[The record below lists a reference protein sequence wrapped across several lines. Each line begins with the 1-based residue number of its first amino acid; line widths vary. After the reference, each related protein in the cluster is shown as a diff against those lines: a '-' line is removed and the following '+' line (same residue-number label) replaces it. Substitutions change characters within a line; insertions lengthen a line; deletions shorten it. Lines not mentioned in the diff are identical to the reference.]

1 LFRTRAALFVS
12 VLSLSASF
20 AVPALLALPALAP
33 SPAQAQA
40 APAPAQAQA
49 QAPAPAQA
57 PRRAAPGA
65 GGATPAAAG
74 TIATVQVEGAQ
85 RIEQG
90 TIRSY
95 ILLQPGDPFDPERMD
110 RSLKALFA
118 TGLFSDASLR
128 REGSTLVVKV
138 VENPIVNRIAFEGNQ
153 KLTDEQLRPTLQL
166 RPRAVFTPAIAQAD
180 RQRILDLYAKRGRFN
195 ARVEAKIIPL
205 DQNRVDVVYEIVDG
219 DATLVSR
226 IAFVGNKAY
235 SESRLREVVASRE
248 QAWFRFLSSSDTYD
262 PERINYDRELL
273 RRFYLRQGYA
283 DFEVVSANAELSPD
297 RTAFFVTFTLNE
309 GERYKVKKV
318 SVNTTLRG
326 LDAASLRP
334 LVEVEDGDWYDGDAV
349 ERVTQALT
357 QEVQN
362 RGYVFVEVK
371 PRVLRDPVAH
381 TVELVF
387 DVGEGPRVYVERI
400 DIVGNQRTM
409 DKVVRR
415 EFRLAEGDAFNAAL
429 LRRSRQRVQ
438 DLDFFNNVTTVPAP
452 GSAPDKTVI
461 TTNIEE
467 KATGE
472 LTLGGGYSTDIGP
485 LVSAGL
491 REKNL
496 IGTGIDAGLSGLIAQ
511 KESQI
516 NLSVT
521 DPYFLDRNLV
531 AGFDLFHI
539 QNNLQS
545 VAQYNERRTGFS
557 LRLGYEFTEH
567 LRQIW
572 TYSLIQRSV
581 YSVQDTASI
590 YVKDAAGT
598 SLLSQIGQTTTLDYR
613 DSKVDPR
620 TGFVVRLGTDFAG
633 LGGDAK
639 FARVKLDGAY
649 YIPLERYTGNPDWGI
664 ALQAGAGYLFNFGKN
679 EKIID
684 RFFLG
689 GDNLRGFQVGGVGPH
704 SVPAGDS
711 LGGRFIWTQTTELRF
726 PLPVS
731 ADLGI
736 SGRTFVDVG
745 SLSQVN
751 PLVVNG
757 VTQGLIDDASPRMS
771 VGVGISWKTPFGLL
785 NIDLGQPVIKKKFDQ
800 TQFFRFGFGT
810 RF

>member
-1 LFRTRAALFVS
+1 M
-12 VLSLSASF
+12 
-20 AVPALLALPALAP
+20 LAP
-33 SPAQAQA
+33 FQAHAQAG
-40 APAPAQAQA
+40 
-49 QAPAPAQA
+49 
-57 PRRAAPGA
+57 RRAAPV
-65 GGATPAAAG
+65 AAG
-74 TIATVQVEGAQ
+74 TIGTVRVEGAQ

-95 ILLQPGDPFDPERMD
+95 ILLQPGDLFDPERMD
-110 RSLKALFA
+110 RSLKTLFA
-118 TGLFSDASLR
+118 TGLFADASLR
-128 REGSTLVVKV
+128 RDGSTLVVKV
-138 VENPIVNRIAFEGNQ
+138 VENPIVNRIAFEGNS
-153 KLTDEQLRPTLQL
+153 KLTDDQLRPTLQL
-166 RPRAVFTPAIAQAD
+166 RPRAVFTAAIAQSD
-180 RQRILDLYAKRGRFN
+180 RQRILDQYAKRGRFN
-195 ARVEAKIIPL
+195 ARVEPKIIPL
-205 DQNRVDVVYEIVDG
+205 DQNRVDVVFEVVDG

-226 IAFVGNKAY
+226 IAFVGNRAY
-235 SESRLREVVASRE
+235 GEGRLREIVASRE
-248 QAWFRFLSSSDTYD
+248 QAWFRFLSSSDSYD
-262 PERINYDRELL
+262 PERIAFDRELL

-326 LDAASLRP
+326 LDTATLRP
-334 LVEVEDGDWYDGDAV
+334 LVEVDDGDWYDGDAV
-349 ERVTQALT
+349 ERITQALT
-357 QEVQN
+357 DEVQK

-387 DVGEGPRVYVERI
+387 DVGEGPRIYVERL
-400 DIVGNQRTM
+400 DIIGNQRTM
-409 DKVVRR
+409 DRVVRR

-438 DLDFFNNVTTVPAP
+438 DLDYFNSVAAAPAP
-452 GSAPDKTVI
+452 GSTPDKSVI
-461 TTNIEE
+461 TTTIEE

-511 KESQI
+511 KESQV

-531 AGFDLFHI
+531 AGFDIFHI

-545 VAQYNERRTGFS
+545 VAQYNERRTGFT

-567 LRQIW
+567 LRQLW

-590 YVKDAAGT
+590 YVRDAAGT

-613 DSKVDPR
+613 DSKIDPR
-620 TGFVVRLGTDFAG
+620 TGFVIRLGTDFAG

-639 FARVKLDGAY
+639 FARAKLDGAY
-649 YIPLERYTGNPDWGI
+649 YIPLERYTGNPDWII
-664 ALQAGAGYLFNFGKN
+664 ALQAGAGYLFNFNKN

-689 GDNLRGFQVGGVGPH
+689 GDNLRGFQVGGAGPH

-726 PLPVS
+726 PLPIS
-731 ADLGI
+731 PDLGI

-745 SLSQVN
+745 SLSEVN
-751 PLVVNG
+751 ALVVNG
-757 VTQGLIDDASPRMS
+757 RQQGLINDAGPRIAA
-771 VGVGISWKTPFGLL
+771 GVGISWKTPFGLL
-785 NIDLGQPVIKKKFDQ
+785 NIDLAQPVVKKKYDQ

>member
-1 LFRTRAALFVS
+1 V
-12 VLSLSASF
+12 
-20 AVPALLALPALAP
+20 LAP
-33 SPAQAQA
+33 FQAHAQAG
-40 APAPAQAQA
+40 
-49 QAPAPAQA
+49 
-57 PRRAAPGA
+57 RRAAPV
-65 GGATPAAAG
+65 AAG
-74 TIATVQVEGAQ
+74 TIGTVRVEGAQ

-95 ILLQPGDPFDPERMD
+95 ILLQPGDLFDPERMD
-110 RSLKALFA
+110 RSLKTLFA
-118 TGLFSDASLR
+118 TGLFADASLR
-128 REGSTLVVKV
+128 RDGSTLVVKV
-138 VENPIVNRIAFEGNQ
+138 VENPIVNRIAFEGNS
-153 KLTDEQLRPTLQL
+153 KLTDDQLRPTLQL
-166 RPRAVFTPAIAQAD
+166 RPRAVFTAAIAQSD
-180 RQRILDLYAKRGRFN
+180 RQRILDQYAKRGRFN
-195 ARVEAKIIPL
+195 ARVEPKIIPL
-205 DQNRVDVVYEIVDG
+205 DQNRVDVVFEVVDG

-226 IAFVGNKAY
+226 IAFVGNRAY
-235 SESRLREVVASRE
+235 GEGRLREIVASRE
-248 QAWFRFLSSSDTYD
+248 QAWFRFLSSSDSYD
-262 PERINYDRELL
+262 PERIAFDRELL

-326 LDAASLRP
+326 LDTATLRP
-334 LVEVEDGDWYDGDAV
+334 LVEVDDGDWYDGDAV
-349 ERVTQALT
+349 ERITQALT
-357 QEVQN
+357 DEVQK

-387 DVGEGPRVYVERI
+387 DVGEGPRIYVERL
-400 DIVGNQRTM
+400 DIIGNQRTM
-409 DKVVRR
+409 DRVVRR

-438 DLDFFNNVTTVPAP
+438 DLDYFNSVAAAPAP
-452 GSAPDKTVI
+452 GSTPDKSVI
-461 TTNIEE
+461 TTTIEE

-511 KESQI
+511 KESQV

-531 AGFDLFHI
+531 AGFDIFHI

-545 VAQYNERRTGFS
+545 VAQYNERRTGFT

-567 LRQIW
+567 LRQLW

-590 YVKDAAGT
+590 YVRDAAGT

-613 DSKVDPR
+613 DSKIDPR
-620 TGFVVRLGTDFAG
+620 TGFVIRLGTDFAG

-639 FARVKLDGAY
+639 FARAKLDGAY
-649 YIPLERYTGNPDWGI
+649 YIPLERYTGNPDWII
-664 ALQAGAGYLFNFGKN
+664 ALQAGAGYLFNFNKN

-689 GDNLRGFQVGGVGPH
+689 GDNLRGFQVGGAGPH

-726 PLPVS
+726 PLPIS
-731 ADLGI
+731 PDLGI

-745 SLSQVN
+745 SLSEVN
-751 PLVVNG
+751 ALVVNG
-757 VTQGLIDDASPRMS
+757 RQQGLINDAGPRIAA
-771 VGVGISWKTPFGLL
+771 GVGISWKTPFGLL
-785 NIDLGQPVIKKKFDQ
+785 NIDLAQPVVKKKYDQ

>member
-1 LFRTRAALFVS
+1 V
-12 VLSLSASF
+12 
-20 AVPALLALPALAP
+20 LAP
-33 SPAQAQA
+33 FQAHAQAG
-40 APAPAQAQA
+40 
-49 QAPAPAQA
+49 
-57 PRRAAPGA
+57 RRAAPV
-65 GGATPAAAG
+65 AAG
-74 TIATVQVEGAQ
+74 TIGTVRVEGAQ

-95 ILLQPGDPFDPERMD
+95 ILLQPGDLFDPERMD
-110 RSLKALFA
+110 RSLKTLFA
-118 TGLFSDASLR
+118 TGLFADASLR
-128 REGSTLVVKV
+128 RDGSTLVVKV
-138 VENPIVNRIAFEGNQ
+138 VENPIVNRIAFEGNS
-153 KLTDEQLRPTLQL
+153 KLTDDQLRPTLQL
-166 RPRAVFTPAIAQAD
+166 RPRAVFTAAIAQSD
-180 RQRILDLYAKRGRFN
+180 RQRILDQYAKRGRFN
-195 ARVEAKIIPL
+195 ARVEPKIIPL
-205 DQNRVDVVYEIVDG
+205 DQNRVDVVFEVVDG

-226 IAFVGNKAY
+226 IAFVGNRAY
-235 SESRLREVVASRE
+235 GEGRLREIVASRE
-248 QAWFRFLSSSDTYD
+248 QAWFRFLSSSDSYD
-262 PERINYDRELL
+262 PERIAFDRELL

-326 LDAASLRP
+326 LDTATLRP
-334 LVEVEDGDWYDGDAV
+334 LVEVDDGDWYDGDAV
-349 ERVTQALT
+349 ERITQALT
-357 QEVQN
+357 DEVQK

-387 DVGEGPRVYVERI
+387 DVGEGPRIYVERL
-400 DIVGNQRTM
+400 DIIGNQRTM
-409 DKVVRR
+409 DRVVRR

-438 DLDFFNNVTTVPAP
+438 DLDYFNSVAAAPVP
-452 GSAPDKTVI
+452 GSTPDKSVI
-461 TTNIEE
+461 TTTIEE

-511 KESQI
+511 KESQV

-531 AGFDLFHI
+531 AGFDIFHI

-545 VAQYNERRTGFS
+545 VAQYNERRTGFT

-567 LRQIW
+567 LRQLW

-590 YVKDAAGT
+590 YVRDAAGT

-613 DSKVDPR
+613 DSKIDPR
-620 TGFVVRLGTDFAG
+620 TGFVIRLGTDFAG

-639 FARVKLDGAY
+639 FARAKLDGAY
-649 YIPLERYTGNPDWGI
+649 YIPLERYTGNPDWII
-664 ALQAGAGYLFNFGKN
+664 ALQAGAGYLFNFNKN

-689 GDNLRGFQVGGVGPH
+689 GDNLRGFQVGGAGPH

-726 PLPVS
+726 PLPIS
-731 ADLGI
+731 PDLGI

-745 SLSQVN
+745 SLSEVN
-751 PLVVNG
+751 ALVVNG
-757 VTQGLIDDASPRMS
+757 RQQGLINDAGPRIAA
-771 VGVGISWKTPFGLL
+771 GVGISWKTPFGLL
-785 NIDLGQPVIKKKFDQ
+785 NIDLAQPVVKKKYDQ

>member
-1 LFRTRAALFVS
+1 
-12 VLSLSASF
+12 
-20 AVPALLALPALAP
+20 VP
-33 SPAQAQA
+33 S
-40 APAPAQAQA
+40 
-49 QAPAPAQA
+49 
-57 PRRAAPGA
+57 
-65 GGATPAAAG
+65 G
-74 TIATVQVEGAQ
+74 TISDVKVEGAQ

-90 TIRSY
+90 TVRSY

-110 RSLKALFA
+110 RSLKTLFS
-118 TGLFSDASLR
+118 TGLFADASLR
-128 REGSTLVVKV
+128 RDGSTLVVKV
-138 VENPIVNRIAFEGNQ
+138 VENPIVNRIAFEGN
-153 KLTDEQLRPTLQL
+153 KKITDEQLRPALQL
-166 RPRAVFTPAIAQAD
+166 RPRAVFTAAIAQSD

-195 ARVEAKIIPL
+195 AHVEPKIIPL

-235 SESRLREVVASRE
+235 SEGRLREVVASRE
-248 QAWFRFLSSSDTYD
+248 QAWFRFLSTSDTYD
-262 PERINYDRELL
+262 PERLNYDRELL

-283 DFEVVSANAELSPD
+283 DVDITSANAELSPD
-297 RTAFFVTFTLNE
+297 RTAFFVTFTVNE
-309 GERYKVKKV
+309 GERYRVKKV
-318 SVNTTLRG
+318 TVNTTLRG
-326 LDAASLRP
+326 LDGPSLRP
-334 LVEVEDGDWYDGDAV
+334 LVEVDDNDWYDGDAV
-349 ERVTQALT
+349 ERVTQSLT
-357 QEVQN
+357 DEVQN

-381 TVELVF
+381 TVELAF
-387 DVGEGPRVYVERI
+387 DIGEGPRVYVERL

-438 DLDFFNNVTTVPAP
+438 DLDFFNGVTAVPTP
-452 GSAPDKTVI
+452 GSTPDKSVI
-461 TTNIEE
+461 TTTIDE

-491 REKNL
+491 REKNM

-511 KESQI
+511 KESQV

-521 DPYFLDRNLV
+521 DPYFLDRNIV

-539 QNNLQS
+539 ENNLQS

-590 YVKDAAGT
+590 YVQDAKGT

-613 DSKVDPR
+613 DSRIDPKS
-620 TGFVVRLGTDFAG
+620 GFVVRLGTDFAG

-639 FARVKLDGAY
+639 FARAKIDGAY
-649 YIPLERYTGNPDWGI
+649 YYPLDRWIGAPDWGI
-664 ALQAGAGYLFNFGKN
+664 ALQAGAGYLWNFGQN

-711 LGGRFIWTQTTELRF
+711 LGGRFLWTQTTELRF

-731 ADLGI
+731 PDLGI
-736 SGRTFVDVG
+736 SGRTFMDVG
-745 SLSQVN
+745 ALSQVN
-751 PLVVNG
+751 ALVSNG
-757 VTQGLIDDASPRMS
+757 VKQGLIDDNGPRMS

-785 NIDLGQPVIKKKFDQ
+785 NIDLGQPVIKKKYDQ

>member
-1 LFRTRAALFVS
+1 M
-12 VLSLSASF
+12 
-20 AVPALLALPALAP
+20 LAP
-33 SPAQAQA
+33 FQAHAQAG
-40 APAPAQAQA
+40 
-49 QAPAPAQA
+49 
-57 PRRAAPGA
+57 RRAAPV
-65 GGATPAAAG
+65 AAG
-74 TIATVQVEGAQ
+74 TIGTVRVEGAQ

-95 ILLQPGDPFDPERMD
+95 ILLQPGDLFDPERMD
-110 RSLKALFA
+110 RSLKTLFA
-118 TGLFSDASLR
+118 TGLFADASLR
-128 REGSTLVVKV
+128 RDGSTLVVKV
-138 VENPIVNRIAFEGNQ
+138 VENPIVNRIAFEGNS
-153 KLTDEQLRPTLQL
+153 KLTDDQLRPTLQL
-166 RPRAVFTPAIAQAD
+166 RPRAVFTAAIAQSD
-180 RQRILDLYAKRGRFN
+180 RQRILDQYAKRGRFN
-195 ARVEAKIIPL
+195 ARVEPKIIPL
-205 DQNRVDVVYEIVDG
+205 DQNRVDVVFEVVDG

-226 IAFVGNKAY
+226 IAFVGNRAY
-235 SESRLREVVASRE
+235 GEGRLREIVASRE
-248 QAWFRFLSSSDTYD
+248 QAWFRFLSSSDSYD
-262 PERINYDRELL
+262 PERIAFDRELL

-326 LDAASLRP
+326 LDTATLRP
-334 LVEVEDGDWYDGDAV
+334 LVEVDDGDWYDGDAV
-349 ERVTQALT
+349 ERITQALT
-357 QEVQN
+357 DEVQK

-387 DVGEGPRVYVERI
+387 DVGEGPRIYVERL
-400 DIVGNQRTM
+400 DIIGNQRTM
-409 DKVVRR
+409 DRVVRR

-438 DLDFFNNVTTVPAP
+438 DLDYFNSVAAAPVP
-452 GSAPDKTVI
+452 GSTPDKSVI
-461 TTNIEE
+461 TTTIEE

-511 KESQI
+511 KESQV

-531 AGFDLFHI
+531 AGFDIFHI

-545 VAQYNERRTGFS
+545 VAQYNERRTGFT

-567 LRQIW
+567 LRQLW

-590 YVKDAAGT
+590 YVRDAAGT

-613 DSKVDPR
+613 DSKIDPR
-620 TGFVVRLGTDFAG
+620 TGFVIRLGTDFAG

-639 FARVKLDGAY
+639 FARAKLDGAY
-649 YIPLERYTGNPDWGI
+649 YIPLERYTGNPDWII
-664 ALQAGAGYLFNFGKN
+664 ALQAGAGYLFNFNKN

-689 GDNLRGFQVGGVGPH
+689 GDNLRGFQVGGAGPH

-726 PLPVS
+726 PLPIS
-731 ADLGI
+731 PDLGI

-745 SLSQVN
+745 SLSEVN
-751 PLVVNG
+751 ALVVNG
-757 VTQGLIDDASPRMS
+757 RQQGLINDAGPRIAA
-771 VGVGISWKTPFGLL
+771 GVGISWKTPFGLL
-785 NIDLGQPVIKKKFDQ
+785 NIDLAQPVVKKKYDQ